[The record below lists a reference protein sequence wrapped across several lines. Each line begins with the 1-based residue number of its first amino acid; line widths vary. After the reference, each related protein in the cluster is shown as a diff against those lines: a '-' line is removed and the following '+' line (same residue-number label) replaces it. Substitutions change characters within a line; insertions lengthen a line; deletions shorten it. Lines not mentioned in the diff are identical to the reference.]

1 MGLKLIPSHGTHPSL
16 VYNNYLFTMS
26 KCYRDYVVWRCVAY
40 GFQCTCRVYTSS
52 KTEDGIVIAVKNE
65 NHVLESCRYLENHSL
80 NNSNESTTASTSS
93 NTRASPLQNQRR
105 RNEFAGSSSS
115 TVDVEETI
123 RQASRAESPLAA
135 GSPAESAAASNNS
148 TTTAAAAAV
157 AAAATAASTAS
168 SHVVT
173 APVAATATTTVASTA
188 SSSSSSSSSN
198 LACDKEIIGGA
209 GGESSS
215 QSYHSRQQQ
224 IQSDEAAAFIT
235 AMRRTP
241 PQSRSSSDRQTIGQ
255 QQSQQ
260 QQQQQGSTSG
270 GRVTLRLN
278 PMRQSARDDNKKSSA
293 TSAQQQ
299 SSSTATPS
307 QQQQQQRIS
316 TSNAAAVSISS
327 TSTSHNSKEME
338 TVSSSSS
345 TTKSSNTSAA
355 PTASA
360 KGNTSSSSSSAD
372 ASDVYEFKS
381 SKEATPVRGSS
392 TSPNPNPNEKDAKDS
407 NIASASVST
416 SSNPAGST
424 NSTGQ
429 NQSSGANVGNTSLG
443 LTNSNSSAT
452 STTIT
457 STVSAAGSSS
467 TTSSLITASNPSAD
481 SMTSST
487 SSAMQIDEN
496 VLSSTASPSSSIAP
510 SSNKRNYENDP
521 VSTDDQDEETRK
533 RKKKDDT
540 GKETSTAKGAAGR
553 NQTVNRNNPAVNE
566 KKRATSTNNMN
577 IPISK
582 PNQASTTFG
591 SGDHRSPSSF
601 TANSPKSSLVNMT
614 PESDGEDD
622 KSKNA
627 DNGCGPKVPPLK
639 IVIPQSTTSEQEQ
652 GNRNG
657 KNTSSRSHQLPYVVA
672 TSNSNDSTD
681 KELSN
686 AGSPMDTSS
695 NAGVK
700 GDEKKDFSG
709 VLDESRSS
717 IHHQRVLRSSHKAGN
732 GNGNSQNNNG
742 GYFTSSPLPCAS
754 TDRSNNSS
762 PQQRHH
768 SPTPESSTE
777 SSTISKTMLT
787 DSLGTTIKNSNS
799 AATGS
804 NSTDKSDKSV
814 EMKKEPIDSSE
825 VTIKKEPGEA
835 GANVQ
840 TSVELHPRKRKM
852 KTNKETQQAN
862 TAAAVAAAASD
873 TAEAASTG
881 SEVHPH
887 DQPITNCIQ
896 LFINIRKQI
905 ERRRK
910 SLFPVQPKP
919 PSGFK
924 DYLMNRCTYVLA
936 RNTKE
941 EPTVTIPA
949 SVPAAMKDL
958 YTQQEQERYDLRMAH
973 VVEKE
978 KLVLAVEQ
986 EILRVHGRAARALA
1000 NQSRPFSL
1008 CTILKDEEVY
1018 NVITPEQEE
1027 KDRNA
1032 RSRYNGRL
1040 FLSWLQDVDD
1050 KWEKIKEGMLLRH
1063 HQEADSLHAIQKLD
1077 WEWKLKEVGLC
1088 EAKGKPQI
1096 DETHVP
1102 NVPVSDD
1109 FDLLPA

>member
-1 MGLKLIPSHGTHPSL
+1 MGLKLIPNLRTHPSL

-26 KCYRDYVVWRCVAY
+26 TCYRDYVVWRCVAY

-52 KTEDGIVIAVKNE
+52 KTEDGIVITVKNE
-65 NHVLESCRYLENHSL
+65 NHVQDVCEYLANHSL

-115 TVDVEETI
+115 TADVEETI

-148 TTTAAAAAV
+148 ATTAAAAAV
-157 AAAATAASTAS
+157 AAAATVASTAS

-198 LACDKEIIGGA
+198 LACDKEIIGSGA

-215 QSYHSRQQQ
+215 QSHHSRQQQ
-224 IQSDEAAAFIT
+224 IQSDEAAALTT

-260 QQQQQGSTSG
+260 QQQGSTNG

-345 TTKSSNTSAA
+345 TTKSSNASAA
-355 PTASA
+355 PAALA

-424 NSTGQ
+424 SSTGQ
-429 NQSSGANVGNTSLG
+429 SQSSGANVGNTSLG

-467 TTSSLITASNPSAD
+467 TTSSLITVSNPSAD

-510 SSNKRNYENDP
+510 SSNKRSYENDP

-540 GKETSTAKGAAGR
+540 GKETSTVKGAAGR

-577 IPISK
+577 NPISK

-657 KNTSSRSHQLPYVVA
+657 KNTSNRSHQLPYVVA

-695 NAGVK
+695 NAGLK

-732 GNGNSQNNNG
+732 
-742 GYFTSSPLPCAS
+742 
-754 TDRSNNSS
+754 
-762 PQQRHH
+762 
-768 SPTPESSTE
+768 
-777 SSTISKTMLT
+777 

-852 KTNKETQQAN
+852 KTNKEAQQAN

-873 TAEAASTG
+873 IAEAASTG